1 MTPALNTSTLPPS
14 LTDPEN
20 YSYQQRDWRAPSIA
34 AEDTVMF
41 DEPGRVLG
49 ARGSAV
55 DCRSHYFR
63 VVKPQFGQYTLK
75 VKHGGGEESWPLGF
89 DSRIIDGLAQM
100 DSDNRFRLLWTI
112 MDGHHNTARQ
122 TTEKINAGWQRAAA
136 EKRIKTRK
144 LPGQNR
150 VRVWIEPA
158 IIRGPQ
164 PVTS

>member
-1 MTPALNTSTLPPS
+1 MNLLLDPATLPPS

-20 YSYQQRDWRAPSIA
+20 YSYQQRDWRAPSIEV
-34 AEDTVMF
+34 EDTVVF

-49 ARGSAV
+49 ARGSGV

-63 VVKPQFGQYTLK
+63 VIKPEFGQYTLK
-75 VKHGGGEESWPLGF
+75 VRHGGGEESWPLGF
-89 DSRIIDGLAQM
+89 DSRIVDGLGQM
-100 DSDNRFRLLWTI
+100 DSDNRFRLLWVI
-112 MDGHHNTARQ
+112 MDGHHETASRTANRLNADWRQ
-122 TTEKINAGWQRAAA
+122 AAA

-158 IIRGPQ
+158 IVRNSQ
-164 PVTS
+164 SVTA